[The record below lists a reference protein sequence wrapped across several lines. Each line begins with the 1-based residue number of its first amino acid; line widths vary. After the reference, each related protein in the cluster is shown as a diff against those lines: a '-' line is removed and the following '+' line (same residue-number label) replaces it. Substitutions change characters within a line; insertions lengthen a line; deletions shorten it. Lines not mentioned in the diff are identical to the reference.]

1 MKTITISMDD
11 ETYRRCCARAEAA
24 GRPVA
29 EMVGRWLTDWAG
41 KPAVSDAEQER
52 ASQELYDIL
61 AHIAARQQA
70 DGEVFRV
77 ADNLTREQLHDR
89 DALR

>member
-1 MKTITISMDD
+1 MKTITISVDD
-11 ETYRRCCARAEAA
+11 ETGRCCCARAEAA

-29 EMVGRWLTDWAG
+29 EMVGSWLTDWTG

-61 AHIAARQQA
+61 ASIAARQQA
-70 DGEVFRV
+70 DGAVFRV
-77 ADNLTREQLHDR
+77 ADNLTREQLYDR

>member
-1 MKTITISMDD
+1 MKTITRTADD
-11 ETYRRCCARAEAA
+11 ETGRCCCARAEVA
-24 GRPVA
+24 GRPVE
-29 EMVGRWLTDWAG
+29 EMVGSWLTDWAG
-41 KPAVSDAEQER
+41 KPAVSGAEQER

-61 AHIAARQQA
+61 AHIAARRQA
-70 DGEVFRV
+70 DGAVFRV

>member
-1 MKTITISMDD
+1 MKTITRTAND
-11 ETYRRCCARAEAA
+11 ETGRCCCARAEAA

-29 EMVGRWLTDWAG
+29 EMVGSWLTDWTG
-41 KPAVSDAEQER
+41 KPAVSDPEQER

-61 AHIAARQQA
+61 ASIAARRQS

-77 ADNLTREQLHDR
+77 ADNLSREQLHDR